1 MSSSGS
7 EDFNFVSGDSDK
19 FEFFITSEGPLL
31 TSNLDQNNVQNSQ
44 KSAQEKD
51 FVSQDTTSLVN
62 RELEICNDSNK
73 ATQESEKLPKL
84 SELASNWSGH
94 ELKSSKEFGEASN
107 TDNPKEPSNISHDNS
122 VNKNDESDSD
132 DDEAFSS
139 DSNDQLFSDE
149 EFEGPV
155 DPKLNKLI
163 PNQLTRSEYQ
173 LNSDQFG
180 SEPNIES
187 GTSKEMVNETSLKPV
202 QTGMDLE
209 SFNDVKSQKKV
220 SNLEPTI
227 YEQMLLLK
235 SSFHQNV
242 SKSVHQEQES
252 TVSGTSKNYSKPET
266 KIFENLKPFCE
277 QISQLKSV
285 FNQTV
290 PESVQPEPEL
300 TLSGSKTT
308 YPEPARQIFQ
318 NFEPFTKQIS
328 QLKSAFKSMQHES
341 ELSVAGNK
349 STFPKPEMQ
358 IFKNFKP
365 SEAPVLA
372 NNSVLESDS
381 ECSFESVSEYSGH
394 SGMQWDLNN
403 GH

>member
-19 FEFFITSEGPLL
+19 FEFCITSEGPLS
-31 TSNLDQNNVQNSQ
+31 TSNLDQNSQ

-51 FVSQDTTSLVN
+51 FLSQDTTGLIN
-62 RELEICNDSNK
+62 RELEICNDSIK

-94 ELKSSKEFGEASN
+94 EQKSSKEFGEASN
-107 TDNPKEPSNISHDNS
+107 TDEPKESSNISHDNS
-122 VNKNDESDSD
+122 VTKNDETDSD

-149 EFEGPV
+149 EIEEPV
-155 DPKLNKLI
+155 DPKLYKLI
-163 PNQLTRSEYQ
+163 PNQLTRSENQ
-173 LNSDQFG
+173 IQHR

-187 GTSKEMVNETSLKPV
+187 GTSKEIVNETSLKPF
-202 QTGMDLE
+202 QTGMDLK

-235 SSFHQNV
+235 SSFNQNV
-242 SKSVHQEQES
+242 SKSVQHEPKS
-252 TVSGTSKNYSKPET
+252 TVAGTSKNYLKPET

-277 QISQLKSV
+277 QISQLKSA

-290 PESVQPEPEL
+290 SESVQPEPEL

-308 YPEPARQIFQ
+308 YPEPERQIFQ
-318 NFEPFTKQIS
+318 NLEPFKKQIS
-328 QLKSAFKSMQHES
+328 QLRSAFKSMQHES
-341 ELSVAGNK
+341 ELSVSGNK
-349 STFPKPEMQ
+349 SAFPKPEMQ

-381 ECSFESVSEYSGH
+381 ECSFESVSEYSGF
-394 SGMQWDLNN
+394 SGMQW
-403 GH
+403 GSE